1 MGQDVKEKHK
11 NCDGCPGMV
20 LLSKPDDIPT
30 KVSSLGFR
38 VWFSL
43 LSVLVLG
50 MTVKNPTSD
59 SVISV
64 LIFIIPLMREYYGF
78 IPSTRPRRILRRVE
92 LAIIWVIVSI
102 CGLSIVNI
110 LEISG
115 ANLKVSD
122 RFAVLSG
129 KSFSFII
136 VWILLIAISILTV
149 ADYVAYKPK
158 SPKGSKAETKL
169 EKELLE

>member
-20 LLSKPDDIPT
+20 LLSKPDDLPT

-50 MTVKNPTSD
+50 MTVKSPTSD
-59 SVISV
+59 SIISV
-64 LIFIIPLMREYYGF
+64 LIFIIPMMREYYGF
-78 IPSTRPRRILRRVE
+78 IPNTPPRRILRRIE
-92 LAIIWVIVSI
+92 LAIIWVTVAI
-102 CGLSIVNI
+102 CVLYIVNI

-115 ANLKVSD
+115 AVLKVND
-122 RFAVLSG
+122 KFAVLSG
-129 KSFSFII
+129 ESFSFIV
-136 VWILLIAISILTV
+136 VWFLLVATSILTV

-158 SPKGSKAETKL
+158 DLKGSKAETKL